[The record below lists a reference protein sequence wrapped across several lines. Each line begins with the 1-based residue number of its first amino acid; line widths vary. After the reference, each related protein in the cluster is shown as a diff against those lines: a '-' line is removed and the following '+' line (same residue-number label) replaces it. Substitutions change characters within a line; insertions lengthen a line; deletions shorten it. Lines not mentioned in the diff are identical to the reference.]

1 MEEKMTAELVN
12 QIEKQ
17 TKKKNPKKSAEMAPQ
32 TEPGDNRKYL
42 LHSLKIAGLP
52 KIDTKNIEQLEER
65 IRTYFS
71 VCAEDDMKPSVSG
84 LALALGTDRRRLWEW
99 RETESDPRSD
109 TIKKAYQLL
118 NLLMEDYMQNG
129 KINPVSAIFLM
140 KNNFGYSDKQ
150 EFVLTPNSPL
160 GQQKS
165 TEEIEQRYI
174 DSVAEDIDS

>member
-1 MEEKMTAELVN
+1 MDEKMTAELVK

-17 TKKKNPKKSAEMAPQ
+17 TTKKNPKKSAEMAPS

-42 LHSLKIAGLP
+42 LHSLKIAQLP
-52 KIDTKNIEQLEER
+52 KIDTKNIELLQQR
-65 IRTYFS
+65 IFDYFS

-99 RETESDPRSD
+99 RETETDVRSD
-109 TIKKAYQLL
+109 TIKKAYQML
-118 NLLMEDYMQNG
+118 NLLMEEYMQNG
-129 KINPVSAIFLM
+129 KINPVSGIFLM

-150 EFVLTPNSPL
+150 EFVLTPNNPL
-160 GQQKS
+160 GEQRS

-174 DSVAEDIDS
+174 DSVCVD

>member
-1 MEEKMTAELVN
+1 MDEKMTAELVN

-32 TEPGDNRKYL
+32 TTPGDNKKFL
-42 LHSLKIAGLP
+42 LHSLKIAQFP

-65 IRTYFS
+65 IFTYFS
-71 VCAEDDMKPSVSG
+71 VCAEDDMRPTVVG
-84 LALALGTDRRRLWEW
+84 LALAIGTDRRRLWEW
-99 RETESDPRSD
+99 SKTETDVRSD
-109 TIKKAYQLL
+109 TIKKAYQML
-118 NLLMEDYMQNG
+118 NLLMEEYMQHG
-129 KINPVSAIFLM
+129 KMNPISAIFLM
-140 KNNFGYSDKQ
+140 KNNFGYSDTQ

-174 DSVAEDIDS
+174 DSVAEDITD